1 MSDESLMRMK
11 EINNLIQDGLLPF
24 ERVRILLEELLEL
37 RINYDLKHQQML
49 ICEYCHHL
57 KNACF
62 FEKENDDTFH
72 KTCRYCRLVK
82 AEIIRK
88 QTKIYHCPTCH
99 TDLKIRYAGQ
109 EKFVLR
115 KHNKTKKHLKHSIN

>member
-1 MSDESLMRMK
+1 MSDERRMRMK

-49 ICEYCHHL
+49 ICEYCRHL

-62 FEKENDDTFH
+62 FEKENCDTFH

-88 QTKIYHCPTCH
+88 QTKIYHCPTCK

-109 EKFVLR
+109 KKFVLR

>member
-1 MSDESLMRMK
+1 MSDERCMRIK
-11 EINNLIQDGLLPF
+11 EINALIQDGLLPF

-62 FEKENDDTFH
+62 FANNGN
-72 KTCRYCRLVK
+72 YL
-82 AEIIRK
+82 
-88 QTKIYHCPTCH
+88 
-99 TDLKIRYAGQ
+99 
-109 EKFVLR
+109 
-115 KHNKTKKHLKHSIN
+115 